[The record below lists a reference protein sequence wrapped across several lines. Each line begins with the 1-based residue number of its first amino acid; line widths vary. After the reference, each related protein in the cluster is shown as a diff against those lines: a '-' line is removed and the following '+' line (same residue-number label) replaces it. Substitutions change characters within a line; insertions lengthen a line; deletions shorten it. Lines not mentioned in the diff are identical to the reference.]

1 MLRLLIFFF
10 LKIKAS
16 CNLFN
21 VDCQTTG
28 ALLSL
33 DASCHASR
41 NSSEY
46 TISSNLTDIYL
57 LDSIEYGPV
66 SSNCAL
72 ANRLILDYSHC
83 FSANAGSD
91 ASVLNYTA
99 NVVKTAYVDGEEVFV
114 GIVEEIFCEPFV
126 KIRIE
131 KKALASSA
139 LAFVGK
145 NSITAVTPEI
155 MLSGGEKLGA
165 FVNVSITTPEDNLY
179 SKEFVDCNITSE
191 EIARLDACT
200 FVELTY
206 KLNFDCFNGHEA
218 LPISDNSEALICFDE
233 TNWNSC
239 DIFTSSSVVSTYST
253 SYTHYKGGLGF
264 YNGQPIT
271 VGSYFSDGHRK
282 VETLSSTGWT
292 SLADSPM

>member
-33 DASCHASR
+33 VRQIKIVLLELFKDASCHASR

-57 LDSIEYGPV
+57 LDSIENVPV

-131 KKALASSA
+131 KKRKTKKMSTSNKIFLALASSA

-155 MLSGGEKLGA
+155 MLSG
-165 FVNVSITTPEDNLY
+165 SIIINKRHILH
-179 SKEFVDCNITSE
+179 KQF
-191 EIARLDACT
+191 
-200 FVELTY
+200 F
-206 KLNFDCFNGHEA
+206 
-218 LPISDNSEALICFDE
+218 
-233 TNWNSC
+233 
-239 DIFTSSSVVSTYST
+239 
-253 SYTHYKGGLGF
+253 
-264 YNGQPIT
+264 
-271 VGSYFSDGHRK
+271 
-282 VETLSSTGWT
+282 
-292 SLADSPM
+292 